1 MSKDNPTNPGPS
13 FWHQQPGQTP
23 QAVTSAQTT
32 TSTSANS
39 SSNNN
44 GGRPPRYPIGHV
56 ISLRVVVGPGAETD
70 GGGGGLSPRFGGPKS
85 P

>member
-23 QAVTSAQTT
+23 QTVTSAQPPV
-32 TSTSANS
+32 SNPANS

-44 GGRPPRYPIGHV
+44 GGRPPRYPIGYV
-56 ISLRVVVGPGAETD
+56 IAPGIVVGPGPETD
-70 GGGGGLSPRFGGPKS
+70 GGSGGLSPRFGGAKS